1 MRPIYVPGLDVDANP
16 AFVFQCGG
24 RNLWAVTLDGSGASL
39 PRDACHDGWRLA
51 RKFPL
56 GVREPVPI
64 IAVNAETVLQ
74 GILAEGYCL
83 WRPRA
88 GCTAHQPAR

>member
-1 MRPIYVPGLDVDANP
+1 MRPIYGPGLDVDANP
-16 AFVFQCGG
+16 AFVFQCGE

-39 PRDACHDGWRLA
+39 PKDACHDGWRLV

-74 GILAEGYCL
+74 AILAQGYYL
-83 WRPRA
+83 WRPSVGR
-88 GCTAHQPAR
+88 TSR

>member
-1 MRPIYVPGLDVDANP
+1 MRPIYGPGLDVDANP
-16 AFVFQCGG
+16 AFLFKCRG
-24 RNLWAVTLDGSGASL
+24 RNLWAVALDGSGAIL
-39 PRDACHDGWRLA
+39 PRDACHNGWCLV

-64 IAVNAETVLQ
+64 IAVNAETVLPA
-74 GILAEGYCL
+74 ILAEGYYL

-88 GCTAHQPAR
+88 GRTSH

>member
-74 GILAEGYCL
+74 GIRADGYYL

>member
-1 MRPIYVPGLDVDANP
+1 MRPIYGPGLDVDANP
-16 AFVFQCGG
+16 AFLFKCRG
-24 RNLWAVTLDGSGASL
+24 RNLWAVALDGSGAIL
-39 PRDACHDGWRLA
+39 PRDACHNGWCLV

-74 GILAEGYCL
+74 AILAEGYYL

-88 GCTAHQPAR
+88 GRTPH